1 MKMKPKWRQFS
12 NFLPFFCQ
20 ISLTET
26 FPIKIF
32 EFLTFFDKF
41 RQISLRERLSVSPP
55 MKIMPKWR
63 QFSNFLTFFDKF
75 RQIPLR
81 ETFFHPPNENH
92 AEMAQIFGIFDN
104 F

>member
-1 MKMKPKWRQFS
+1 
-12 NFLPFFCQ
+12 
-20 ISLTET
+20 
-26 FPIKIF
+26 
-32 EFLTFFDKF
+32 
-41 RQISLRERLSVSPP
+41 

-81 ETFFHPPNENH
+81 ETFFPPPNENH